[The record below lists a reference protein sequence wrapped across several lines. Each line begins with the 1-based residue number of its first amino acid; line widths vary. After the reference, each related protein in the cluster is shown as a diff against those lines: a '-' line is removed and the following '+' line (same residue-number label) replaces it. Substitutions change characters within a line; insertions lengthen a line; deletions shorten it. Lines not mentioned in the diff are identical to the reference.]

1 MYRVCWGRFSAG
13 RKDVVID
20 GQLLRTRIVIRRQ
33 AGRQATLFFF
43 FFFVGGEA
51 VANSDPALKVGGVV
65 RC

>member
-20 GQLLRTRIVIRRQ
+20 GQFLRTRIVIRRQ
-33 AGRQATLFFF
+33 AGRPPCF